1 MTDSLLVLPGSVI
14 AGRDELREGFGE
26 DDRLVARPTWP
37 LDVTSSEKDLVKMT
51 DSLLFLPGSIVAG
64 RDELREGFGEDDGII
79 ARPTWLRHRW
89 T

>member
-1 MTDSLLVLPGSVI
+1 MTSSEKDLVKMTDSLLVLPGSVI

-26 DDRLVARPTWP
+26 DDGLV
-37 LDVTSSEKDLVKMT
+37 
-51 DSLLFLPGSIVAG
+51 
-64 RDELREGFGEDDGII
+64 